1 MSHTTILEFQVKD
14 WQLLQDTCKAVG
26 AKCTIG
32 ELKLKLFSSQTYD
45 VRARIKLPDWG
56 YEIGVSA
63 DGNLYYDHFGSQRDT
78 MKHLTKLRNEYT
90 LRVSEK
96 VAKKQKR
103 RCRRILK
110 SDRPEW
116 QFVEV
121 YV

>member
-1 MSHTTILEFQVKD
+1 MSHTTILEMKISN
-14 WQLLQDTCKAVG
+14 WQLLQETCKAIG

-32 ELKLKLFSSQTYD
+32 ELKLKLFSDKPYD
-45 VRARIKLPDWG
+45 VRARIKLPGWR

-63 DGNLYYDHFGSQRDT
+63 KGDLYYDNFGSQSDT
-78 MKHLTKLRNEYT
+78 MKHLVKLRNEYT
-90 LRVSEK
+90 LRVAEK

-103 RCRRILK
+103 RCRRIK
-110 SDRPEW
+110 KGVRPGW